1 MNNLRLHWD
10 AQEGWLLD
18 VPAAL
23 SKPALQRVVEWSIP
37 RQVARFQGLPPG
49 DKKNDLKR
57 AIELLQQGQVRQRL
71 VGARGDG
78 KGDLVMFSAARPPED
93 RKIISLGVA

>member
-18 VPAAL
+18 VPTAL

-37 RQVARFQGLPPG
+37 KQVARFQSLPPG
-49 DKKNDLKR
+49 DKKDDLKR
-57 AIELLQQGQVRQRL
+57 AIESLREGKVRQRL
-71 VGARGDG
+71 VGTRGDG
-78 KGDLVMFSAARPPED
+78 KGDLVMFQANRPQED
-93 RKIISLGVA
+93 RKVISLGVA